1 MNERGGA
8 DLKETQ
14 NRSPGHDGG
23 DARSAVLLGCGAR
36 QGGNKNG
43 VGTMAAA
50 PVLECSAPPAVQN
63 WPGPPEDW
71 MMRGSDRWWVVHTR
85 ARNEKHVAA
94 KLAEQQV
101 RHYLP
106 LVKVRHTYAK
116 ARVTFD
122 VPLFPGYLF
131 LYGEHN
137 DCDKARRTNRIASIL
152 HVVDQDRLRA
162 ELQRI
167 FRVIAGGKEVELFPA
182 LQVGQPCRITRGAL
196 QGVEGVV
203 VRHGGRCR
211 MYLSVST
218 LGQSAMVE
226 VDAALLEVI
235 N

>member
-1 MNERGGA
+1 MNERGDE
-8 DLKETQ
+8 DLKGTQ
-14 NRSPGHDGG
+14 NRSLGRDRDSAPALGWGAHPGGRASSGG
-23 DARSAVLLGCGAR
+23 TTV
-36 QGGNKNG
+36 
-43 VGTMAAA
+43 AAA
-50 PVLECSAPPAVQN
+50 PVRECAAPSAAQN
-63 WPGPPEDW
+63 WPGTLEDW
-71 MMRGSDRWWVVHTR
+71 LTRGSGRWWVVHTR

-94 KLAEQQV
+94 KLAERQV
-101 RHYLP
+101 PHYLP

-137 DCDKARRTNRIASIL
+137 ECDQARRTNRIARIL
-152 HVVDQDRLRA
+152 HVVAQDRLRA
-162 ELQRI
+162 ELQHI
-167 FRVIAGGKEVELFPA
+167 FRVIAGGQEVELFPA
-182 LQVGQPCRITRGAL
+182 LQVGQRCRITRGAL